1 MRSCGDL
8 VRIYDT
14 TLRDGTQGEGISLT
28 VQDKLKITRKLDE
41 LGVTYIE
48 GGWPGSN
55 PKDLEYF
62 VQVREISLKN
72 ARIVAFGAT
81 RKAGVPV
88 AEDANIR
95 ALLAADTPCVA
106 IFGKTWDF
114 HVLKALQTTLE
125 ENLQMIKDTVG
136 YLKEQGR
143 EVIYDAEHFFD
154 GYKANAGY
162 ALATLKA
169 AAAAGADWIV
179 LCDTNGG
186 SLPHEVERI
195 IGEVRAVIA
204 TPIGIHAH
212 NDGDL
217 AVANSIT
224 AVRCGVRQVQGTI
237 NGYGERCGNANLCS
251 VIPNLQ
257 LKAGFRCLEP
267 EALRRLTEV
276 SRYVSEIANMTP
288 QSNQPFVGSS
298 AFAHKGGIHVS
309 AILKHP
315 TTYEHMDPELV
326 GNRRRVLVSELA
338 GSSNLYYKARE
349 LNLDLPQDSPQA
361 KEVIKQIKEMEY
373 RGYQFE
379 GAEASLELLLRRA
392 CGQYTE
398 FFTLESLK
406 ILIDKRPQNGDGDGI
421 TSEAT
426 IKMRVGD
433 QIIHTAAEGDGPV
446 SAVDNALRKALE
458 VFYPFLKEMHLIDY
472 KVRVLDGKDGTSAK
486 VRVLIESADATG
498 SWSTVGVSQNII
510 EASWQALAD
519 SMNYALLRRL
529 GGVN

>member
-1 MRSCGDL
+1 MRSDGDL
-8 VRIYDT
+8 VHIYDT

-41 LGVTYIE
+41 LGVSYIE

-62 VQVREISLKN
+62 TQVQDIPLQH

-81 RKAGVPV
+81 RKAETAVD
-88 AEDANIR
+88 EDANVR
-95 ALLAADTPCVA
+95 ALLAAGTPCVA
-106 IFGKTWDF
+106 VFGKSWDF

-125 ENLQMIKDTVG
+125 ENLQMIGDTVG
-136 YLKEQGR
+136 YLKDQGR

-154 GYKANAGY
+154 GYKANPEY
-162 ALATLKA
+162 ALETLKV

-195 IGEVRAVIA
+195 VNEVRAVISA
-204 TPIGIHAH
+204 PLGIHAH
-212 NDGDL
+212 NDGEL

-224 AVRCGVRQVQGTI
+224 AVRCGARQVQGTV

-257 LKAGFRCLEP
+257 LKLGFGCIAP
-267 EALRRLTEV
+267 EALRRLTDV
-276 SRYVSEIANMTP
+276 SRYVSEIANMAP

-315 TTYEHMDPELV
+315 TTYEHVDPELV

-349 LNLDLPQDSPQA
+349 FNLELPQDSFQA
-361 KEVIKQIKEMEY
+361 KEVIKQIKEMEH

-392 CGQYTE
+392 CGQYKE
-398 FFTLESLK
+398 FFSLESLK

-421 TSEAT
+421 TCEAT

-446 SAVDNALRKALE
+446 NAVDNALRKALE
-458 VFYPFLKEMHLIDY
+458 GFYPCLKEMHLVDY
-472 KVRVLDGKDGTSAK
+472 KVRVLDGKDGTSAR

-498 SWSTVGVSQNII
+498 SWSTVGVSENII

-519 SMNYALLRRL
+519 SMNYALLRHL
-529 GGVN
+529 GGVS